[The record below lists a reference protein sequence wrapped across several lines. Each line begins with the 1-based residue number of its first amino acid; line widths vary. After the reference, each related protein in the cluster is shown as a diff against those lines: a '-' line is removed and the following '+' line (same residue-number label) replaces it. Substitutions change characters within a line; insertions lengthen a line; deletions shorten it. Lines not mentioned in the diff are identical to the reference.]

1 MGRPEPPVFSDGEW
15 ISLGRYNFTQ
25 GSQATE
31 FVQLADTTYIGGYTE
46 SAGSRKLLV
55 DAVRWIKTH

>member
-1 MGRPEPPVFSDGEW
+1 MFSDGEW

-46 SAGSRKLLV
+46 PAGSRKLLV